1 MKKVIEDLAVKVN
14 LETAY
19 SGSVRIMFIKGEH
32 NKDFIARI
40 HEQYPKLAFEL
51 KAVDTFEKSVE
62 ERIKGSLKVFS
73 GNTVDKEVA
82 ANVVDKAM
90 NTVFGTVDEV
100 QSVILTE
107 EDKESLEAE
116 ILSEESEQ
124 ERKLRIRAE
133 LDIYLIENPI
143 DKSKKGFFV
152 PIAEKFD
159 VTSDYVRKRY
169 NSLKERN
176 LIKENA

>member
-1 MKKVIEDLAVKVN
+1 MKKVIEDLAVKAN

-40 HEQYPKLAFEL
+40 HEQYPRLAFEL
-51 KAVDTFEKSVE
+51 KAVDTFEKPEEEIFTKEKIESIKSILDPTEYAKAYGNVE
-62 ERIKGSLKVFS
+62 EV
-73 GNTVDKEVA
+73 VA
-82 ANVVDKAM
+82 
-90 NTVFGTVDEV
+90 EPLPE
-100 QSVILTE
+100 QEQVI
-107 EDKESLEAE
+107 EAE
-116 ILSEESEQ
+116 IRAEETAE
-124 ERKLRIRAE
+124 EKKLRVRAE

>member
-1 MKKVIEDLAVKVN
+1 MKKVIEDLAVKAN

-19 SGSVRIMFIKGEH
+19 SGSIRVMFIKGEY
-32 NKDFIARI
+32 NKDFIAGI
-40 HEQYPKLAFEL
+40 HERYPNLAFEL
-51 KAVDTFEKSVE
+51 KAVNTFEKPLE
-62 ERIKGSLKVFS
+62 KKITKGSLKVFS
-73 GNTVDKEVA
+73 GNTVDKELA
-82 ANVVDKAM
+82 ADIIEQAM
-90 NTVFGTVDEV
+90 EPVFGPLEA
-100 QSVILTE
+100 IPLTE
-107 EDKESLEAE
+107 EEKAIEAE
-116 ILSEESEQ
+116 IRAEETTE
-124 ERKLRIRAE
+124 EKKLRVRAE

-176 LIKENA
+176 LITETQNA